1 MCVRVCEC
9 MHASHVQTQREDHTA
24 PSGEQGTPFSPLIYF
39 PAIKHAIL
47 YLISVNVVSFPHLS
61 SSRSLVK
68 CFVFVFFN
76 DTWMKVALV
85 ETIPVW
91 ERHLEACGWVGGRG
105 QKGKNE
111 RKTVGRIGRKGEFW
125 CGVPGDTPRGNRC
138 QQPWFD
144 QGTVKVM
151 GRLAIILNSIMKEIE
166 LETFYY
172 FHFRRTYIFHVFSF
186 GGCAFAPVVARRY
199 WV

>member
-76 DTWMKVALV
+76 DLNESGFGWNESCLGTPFRGMWM
-85 ETIPVW
+85 
-91 ERHLEACGWVGGRG
+91 GWR
-105 QKGKNE
+105 
-111 RKTVGRIGRKGEFW
+111 
-125 CGVPGDTPRGNRC
+125 
-138 QQPWFD
+138 
-144 QGTVKVM
+144 
-151 GRLAIILNSIMKEIE
+151 
-166 LETFYY
+166 
-172 FHFRRTYIFHVFSF
+172 
-186 GGCAFAPVVARRY
+186 
-199 WV
+199 